1 MNLHRWID
9 SPAAMA
15 LGWALFHSLWQGAL
29 AALAL
34 AAVLLATPSARIR
47 YAAAGLAMLGMLLG
61 FAIAFSTSISPD
73 RIALPPTTK
82 AAHAAAAS
90 GAIRADDDPS
100 ELAPRWLPTGIL
112 PWLTPFWTA
121 GVLLFHLRSL
131 AHWLAARRLRG
142 TAVCCASAAWQD
154 RFARLAA
161 RMRAS
166 PQIALLESALAEVPL
181 VMGHLRPV
189 VLVPVGMLAGLPA
202 NQVESILLHELA
214 HIRRADYLVNLLQT
228 FVESIFFYHPAAWW
242 ISRVIRAE
250 RENCC
255 DDLVVA
261 ASGDA
266 HAYAL
271 ALAALERNRWAAGGA
286 ALAATGGSLV
296 KRIRRLLQ
304 QPEGVRSGLAPVF
317 SAAILTIT
325 LALALRGWQS
335 PPPPLSPYLKW
346 LTEDVAYIVDDAE
359 RNAFLNLKTD
369 EEKEH
374 FIEQFW
380 QRRNPVPGSGAN
392 SFKEEHYRRIAYADN
407 RFTSSAGPGWTT
419 DRARIYIQFGPADE
433 LESHPF
439 GDASSYPFE
448 QWLYRHI
455 DGLGDRVIFTFVDRS
470 WTADY
475 RLSANPSDRLV
486 PGGNP
491 VTGSLGRIYAA
502 VQAVDGGALITIPMS
517 AFGAHHVKL
526 AASILLGGR
535 RVAASFEDGLQGPS
549 PAYTKLVHMRP
560 GSYRLKLTVKDVTS
574 GAIGTEDLDFEVQ

>member
-1 MNLHRWID
+1 MNFHRWID
-9 SPAAMA
+9 SPAALA

-47 YAAAGLAMLGMLLG
+47 YAAACLAMLGLLLG
-61 FAIAFSTSISPD
+61 FSISVSTSMSPD
-73 RIALPPTTK
+73 QIAIGSPAPGAHTVTPP
-82 AAHAAAAS
+82 
-90 GAIRADDDPS
+90 GAIRADDDPA
-100 ELAPRWLPTGIL
+100 ELGQRWLATGIL

-131 AHWLAARRLRG
+131 TQWFAARRLRG
-142 TAVCCASAAWQD
+142 TGVCCASVTWQE
-154 RFARLAA
+154 RLARLAA
-161 RMRAS
+161 RMRVS
-166 PQIALLESALAEVPL
+166 PHIALLESALAEVPV

-202 NQVESILLHELA
+202 DQVESILLHELA

-228 FVESIFFYHPAAWW
+228 FIESIFFYHPAAWW

-271 ALAALERNRWAAGGA
+271 ALAALEQNRVDAGAA

-296 KRIRRLLQ
+296 KRIRRLLYR
-304 QPEGVRSGLAPVF
+304 PEGVRSGLAPVF
-317 SAAILTIT
+317 SAAILTLT
-325 LALALRGWQS
+325 AALALRGWQ
-335 PPPPLSPYLKW
+335 PAPLPSSPYLKW
-346 LTEDVAYIVDDAE
+346 LTQDVAYIVDDAE
-359 RNAFLNLKTD
+359 RNVFLNLQTD

-380 QRRNPVPGSGAN
+380 QRRNPVPGSQAN
-392 SFKEEHYRRIAYADN
+392 PFKEEHYRRIAYANN
-407 RFTSSAGPGWTT
+407 RFTSSSGPGWTT
-419 DRARIYIQFGPADE
+419 DRGRIYIQFGPADE

-470 WTADY
+470 WMADY

-517 AFGAHHVKL
+517 AFAGHRVKL
-526 AASILLGGR
+526 AASILVGER
-535 RVAASFEDGLQGPS
+535 RVAASFEDGVQGPS
-549 PAYTKLVHMRP
+549 PAYTRLVHMRP
-560 GSYRLKLTVKDVTS
+560 GSYRLRLTVKDVTS
-574 GAIGTEDLDFEVQ
+574 GAVGTEDIGFEVK